1 MLAAATYLIICCWRR
16 RKIRYWVRPSLH
28 ARKRYSG
35 IGLINDL
42 ESDNCDL
49 LSRELRTDGNF
60 KNFVKLASQEFEFFI
75 VKIGLRMAR
84 KDTPF
89 RDAIPF
95 KDRLGVS

>member
-1 MLAAATYLIICCWRR
+1 M
-16 RKIRYWVRPSLH
+16 RYWVRPSLQ
-28 ARKRYSG
+28 ARKRYSR

-42 ESDNCDL
+42 ESDDRDL

-60 KNFVKLASQEFEFFI
+60 KNFVKMASQDFEFVI
-75 VKIGLRMAR
+75 VKIRLRMAR

-95 KDRLGVS
+95 EDRLGVS